1 MNARQAAELVEDLMV
16 APVGLAL
23 LARLEGA
30 QRDDCSWWDV
40 PLDSSPAAVEHAVSA
55 LATMAWGELIA
66 LATQTAAKDV
76 GPWSSDSLMNLPRL
90 YEDAL
95 ARRPLAEALVAH
107 FGDRLRQDIDRQ
119 RQEWWCD
126 KIWMV
131 RHRLDPCF
139 EDLTRVYANG
149 VFTGGGLFTCTEP
162 PQEATTWLVYGWDFI
177 SSGPYVRWNLPV
189 RPEARVYEVHRPAD
203 WNRLV
208 ETYPHVTTSA
218 HDGWELPGP
227 NQHRS
232 DINHLRRIPGQRAM
246 RDHVATHLL
255 PEWTAVC
262 ADYDGVHL
270 SWAGFLTCEGVVSDL
285 DDGAVTM
292 LRHWASERTEWLR
305 DVFTEPEALPDVE
318 GNGYANSSLT
328 DEEVSGYSQLVAH
341 NRLLAHLGRR
351 PGQD

>member
-66 LATQTAAKDV
+66 LAAQTGARDV
-76 GPWSSDSLMNLPRL
+76 GPWSGDSLMNLPRL
-90 YEDAL
+90 YENAL

-107 FGDRLRQDIDRQ
+107 FGERLRQDIDRP

-126 KIWMV
+126 KIMMV
-131 RHRLDPCF
+131 RSQLTSRF
-139 EDLTRVYANG
+139 ADLTPVYDSG
-149 VFTGGGLFTCTEP
+149 EFTWGGLFTCSNP
-162 PQEATTWLVYGWDFI
+162 PEEAHEWLPRGWDFFG
-177 SSGPYVRWNLPV
+177 GPYERWRLPV
-189 RPEARVYEVHRPAD
+189 RTEARVYEIHRPAD

-208 ETYPHVTTSA
+208 ETYPHVVTTPHS
-218 HDGWELPGP
+218 GWELPGP

-232 DINHLRRIPGQRAM
+232 DSTALRKIPGQRAV
-246 RDHVATHLL
+246 RVEIAGRRL
-255 PEWTAVC
+255 PEWTAIS
-262 ADYDGVHL
+262 ADYDGVHV
-270 SWAGFLTCEGVVSDL
+270 SWAGFLTTEGLISDL
-285 DDGAVTM
+285 HDGAVTM
-292 LRHWASERTEWLR
+292 LRYWASERTEWLR
-305 DVFTEPEALPDVE
+305 DVFTEPEALPDFE

-328 DEEVSGYSQLVAH
+328 DEEVAGYSQLVAH

-351 PGQD
+351 PGRD